1 MSRSRSDWVS
11 ATVSNMREF
20 AGARD
25 DADELVLQG
34 DASFRRKALR
44 DLGIRTGGGV
54 GGLLSGMFHR
64 EEADPYADMGEGGI
78 REHVATILRAFRIT
92 INIVVMLGFLY
103 FIQAG
108 ILFYLNSF
116 WLRKENVNF
125 WPGSSFHYP
134 VTAALAAIAII
145 LIVSY
150 ISLRVLNLGPK
161 IERNWMVVSKAE
173 GKLVLR
179 RIARTT

>member
-1 MSRSRSDWVS
+1 
-11 ATVSNMREF
+11 MREF

-44 DLGIRTGGGV
+44 ELGIRTGGGV

-64 EEADPYADMGEGGI
+64 EEADPFDDMGEDGI
-78 REHVATILRAFRIT
+78 REHVATFFKAAKIT
-92 INIVVMLGFLY
+92 FNIAIMLGFLY

-108 ILFYLNSF
+108 ILFFLNTI
-116 WLRKENVNF
+116 WLRKPNADF
-125 WPGSSFHYP
+125 WPGASFHYP
-134 VTAALAAIAII
+134 MTAALAAIAII

-161 IERNWMVVSKAE
+161 IERNWIVVSKAE

-179 RIARTT
+179 RIPRAP